1 MINKLYTYRFE
12 LFFYSQIIILF
23 GSLVIPS
30 VLFENV
36 VSPMLFQINILAGIL
51 LLFKKKKVMWFLIFL
66 LIITTLIISSNIVTH
81 EKYGVLN
88 FFKMCAYFLFYVIV
102 TFQLIMQVWKS
113 KEVGKN
119 VIFGLISGYVSLG
132 LIGFFITLTIEMIT
146 PGSFSGLIEG
156 VSITENLMYYSYIT
170 LLTIGYGDMLPVT
183 PLAQKSAILIGLTGQ
198 MYLVIITAIVIG
210 KYISQSS
217 NK

>member
-1 MINKLYTYRFE
+1 MEKIIYPYRFE

-23 GSLVIPS
+23 GSLIIPS

-36 VSPMLFQINILAGIL
+36 VSPILFQINILAGV
-51 LLFKKKKVMWFLIFL
+51 LLFFNNKKVMWFLIFL
-66 LIITTLIISSNIVTH
+66 LVVTSLIISSNIITH
-81 EKYGVLN
+81 EKDDVLS

-102 TFQLIMQVWKS
+102 TFQLIIQVWNS
-113 KEVGKN
+113 KKVGKN

-183 PLAQKSAILIGLTGQ
+183 PLGQKSAILIGITGQ

-210 KYISQSS
+210 KYVSQSS